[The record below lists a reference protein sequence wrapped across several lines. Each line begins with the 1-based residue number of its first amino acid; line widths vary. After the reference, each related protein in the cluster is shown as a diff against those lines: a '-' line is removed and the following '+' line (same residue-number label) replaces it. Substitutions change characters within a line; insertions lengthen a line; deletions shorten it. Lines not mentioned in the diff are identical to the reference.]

1 MNKDEALRLALEA
14 LQSGDYWKGVEAVNA
29 IKQALEQPEALRLAD
44 ALSTKFF
51 NFTELDEQAADCLRR
66 LHEVNQEL
74 LEALQL
80 LVGSQDDPN
89 NGWRGSQ
96 GTENLFDCE
105 YCHAKHLDCT
115 KIEHSD
121 LCPIPQARAAIA
133 KATGESK

>member
-1 MNKDEALRLALEA
+1 MKPEA
-14 LQSGDYWKGVEAVNA
+14 LQLAEMIERYNAGVHSQAICEDYLK
-29 IKQALEQPEALRLAD
+29 
-44 ALSTKFF
+44 
-51 NFTELDEQAADCLRR
+51 AASELRR
-66 LHEVNQEL
+66 LHGVNQEL

-96 GTENLFDCE
+96 GTEDLFDCE
-105 YCHAKHLDCT
+105 YCHANHLDCT

-133 KATGESK
+133 KATGEKK